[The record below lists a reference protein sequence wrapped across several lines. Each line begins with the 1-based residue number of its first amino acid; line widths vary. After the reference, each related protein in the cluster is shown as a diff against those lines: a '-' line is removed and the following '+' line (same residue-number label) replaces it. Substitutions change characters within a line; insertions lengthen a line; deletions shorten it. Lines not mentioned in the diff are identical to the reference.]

1 MKPVIINISTGQYIK
16 GQKRLEQT
24 IKTYSQ
30 NIPFLSWTN
39 ETQIQA
45 PPHKVNPYAFKVYAF
60 YRAIQQGY
68 DTIFWMD
75 ASCYLI
81 KDVTPLFEMIDK
93 DGYFMHEAGHYAGS
107 WINDH
112 AKAYFGIEQSI
123 LDTLPMFTA
132 GCFGLSAYSQTAMT
146 FLDDW
151 RKSMEAG
158 CFKGDWSNHRH
169 DMVCGSIV
177 AKSLAMDFQFGENY
191 LEYAAP
197 ETTPKNETIIIKLQ
211 GVC

>member
-1 MKPVIINISTGQYIK
+1 MKPVIINLSTGQYLK
-16 GQKRLEQT
+16 GQQRLRES
-24 IKTYSQ
+24 IKTHSP

-39 ETQIQA
+39 EAQIQA

-81 KDVTPLFEMIDK
+81 KDITPLFEKIDK
-93 DGYFMHEAGHYAGS
+93 EGYFMHEAGHYAGK
-107 WINDH
+107 WTNDH
-112 AKAYFGIEQSI
+112 ARAYFGIAKEV

-132 GCFGLSAYSQTAMT
+132 GCFGLSAYSQTAMA

-151 RKSMEAG
+151 CKSMEAG

-169 DMVCGSIV
+169 DLTCGSII
-177 AKSLAMDFQFGENY
+177 AKSLGMNYQFGEHY
-191 LEYAAP
+191 LAYASP
-197 ETTPKNETIIIKLQ
+197 EQQVNETVIIKLQ
-211 GVC
+211 GIC